1 MEIQL
6 KNGENLILEVTP
18 LMLEY
23 VEDYDGG
30 IEKLLNDAQGKKD
43 KNGYSRKMYATNQL
57 LYAIVASNYEVPLTY
72 RQAVGLVRL
81 EDIEKILNF
90 IIENIPEKNK
100 TSQVS
105 KVQPIFQHRR

>member
-30 IEKLLNDAQGKKD
+30 IEKLLKDAQGQKD
-43 KNGYSRKMYATNQL
+43 ENGYTRKMYATNQL

-100 TSQVS
+100 TNQVN
-105 KVQPIFQHRR
+105 KVQTIFQHKR